1 MIFTRCRHYLEDI
14 QRQVF
19 RGLVVRVFFIFQVVP
34 DLPRLA
40 CVHMR
45 MQIDFEWCTLGGA
58 LFLECKKAIEEE
70 QEVIQVTCDVK
81 SCPPLDE
88 ADVLG
93 ILLTKSH
100 RHS

>member
-1 MIFTRCRHYLEDI
+1 MDLE
-14 QRQVF
+14 RQVL
-19 RGLVVRVFFIFQVVP
+19 RGLIIRVFLVFKVVP
-34 DLPRLA
+34 NVTRLA
-40 CVHMR
+40 CVQMR
-45 MQIDFEWCTLGGA
+45 MQMDFEWCTLGGA